1 MERTEPTATRD
12 KERTRQAILEAAERT
27 FSERGS
33 KASLTDVAKA
43 AGVTQSGL
51 RHHFPSRDALL
62 CGVIEHSMERF
73 WAEIHAHVDLSENR
87 PGKLL
92 RGYIRALTGD
102 SDVFAKVLDPSGLS
116 ATLGHPTGADELYVR
131 DAERWSAA
139 MEADGLPR
147 PRALVIAHAAEG
159 LAMSRSSPFLT
170 EGDLQ
175 LARAE
180 LLAMTEQPMSP

>member
-27 FSERGS
+27 FSERGGS

-43 AGVTQSGL
+43 AGGVTQSGL

-92 RGYIRALTGD
+92 RGYIRALTGGD

-116 ATLGHPTGADELYVR
+116 ATLGGHPTGADELYVR

-139 MEADGLPR
+139 MERTDCPGRVRWSSRTPRKAGDVPVESLPHR
-147 PRALVIAHAAEG
+147 R
-159 LAMSRSSPFLT
+159 
-170 EGDLQ
+170 
-175 LARAE
+175 
-180 LLAMTEQPMSP
+180 